1 MNSNVISS
9 KLLEYSR
16 SPAVTLAFILRNT
29 EKTSNP
35 SVLLNRLKD
44 ERQKYEEMNNVKMLI
59 TQSFRNDTDPIET
72 PKCKGKGSRKMPSTT
87 PRPSLDEYY
96 QRHNVDIKD
105 KWCIELSD
113 DIMQEMISTYR
124 FVEFLSFRRNL
135 LSMEGGYEILCSVC
149 ERLRSDD
156 VRKLWEIESNE
167 KASNGENN
175 VRVNVARKN
184 HKEKRVEEFKMR
196 QLLKDKGKYYA
207 DVEKNTLD
215 YFQVIEV
222 LAPYLSKLSLKEV
235 NHDMATQINESLNRS
250 MTSMASKDR
259 VYNSSLSLECR
270 QAVVVLKKNCGLGNY
285 VKLLCEEMK
294 LFFHEGLSWA
304 MQMNE
309 CKSKRKRELQET
321 SAFKS
326 NRSLKKR
333 ISRSTLTKKE
343 IKDDKKGLSYKG
355 DGGALQALNKD
366 SLPTIC
372 MWKGCNGT
380 DHKTRRSAKCKYN
393 GWTLESVEAEVS
405 RLQSLDTGSRQD

>member
-1 MNSNVISS
+1 MNSKLISS
-9 KLLEYSR
+9 KLFEYST
-16 SPAVTLAFILRNT
+16 SPAVTLAFILRQT
-29 EKTSNP
+29 EETSNP
-35 SVLLNRLKD
+35 SILFNRLKH
-44 ERQKYEEMNNVKMLI
+44 ERKKYEAMNNKKMLI
-59 TQSFRNDTDPIET
+59 TQSFRNDSDPIET
-72 PKCKGKGSRKMPSTT
+72 PKCKGKGSRKMSSTA

-96 QRHNVDIKD
+96 QRHNVNIED
-105 KWCIELSD
+105 KWCMGLSD

-135 LSMEGGYEILCSVC
+135 LSMNGGYEILCSVC

-167 KASNGENN
+167 KASKGENN
-175 VRVNVARKN
+175 VRVNVSRKTR
-184 HKEKRVEEFKMR
+184 KEKRVEEFKMR
-196 QLLKDKGKYYA
+196 QLLKDKDKYYA
-207 DVEKNTLD
+207 DVEKSTLD
-215 YFQVIEV
+215 YFQVIEI
-222 LAPYLSKLSLKEV
+222 LAPYLSKMSLKEV
-235 NHDMATQINESLNRS
+235 NHNMATQINESLNKS

-304 MQMNE
+304 MEMNE
-309 CKSKRKRELQET
+309 CKSKRKREIQET

-343 IKDDKKGLSYKG
+343 IADEKK
-355 DGGALQALNKD
+355 
-366 SLPTIC
+366 
-372 MWKGCNGT
+372 
-380 DHKTRRSAKCKYN
+380 
-393 GWTLESVEAEVS
+393 
-405 RLQSLDTGSRQD
+405 